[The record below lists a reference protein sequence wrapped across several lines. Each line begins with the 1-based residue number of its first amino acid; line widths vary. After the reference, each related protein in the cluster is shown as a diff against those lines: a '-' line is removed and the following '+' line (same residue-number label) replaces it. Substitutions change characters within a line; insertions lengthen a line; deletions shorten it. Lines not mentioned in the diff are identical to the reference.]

1 MNKHLKI
8 SRALSNTMLNLLMV
22 GIGFC
27 SASLAQPG
35 TDLFKQHHAL
45 MIAAIRNNEV
55 ERVKALL
62 KTPYVLINDPAYEI
76 SYLAEACGSDAAS
89 DKSDIVKV
97 LLDAGADVK
106 WRTHG
111 SYTLFHQLATNAR
124 QDPTLGIIIDALR
137 KDTGGVS
144 SPTFKDIIN
153 MQTNSLSGMPSNT
166 ALYVLADRTAPNQE
180 EDALFVAKLL
190 IETALADPNIPGHL
204 DLTPLALARLRHAN
218 RLAQYLEQHGAH

>member
-1 MNKHLKI
+1 MQHCGLGLGLVTRNRLRRLFMNKHLKI

-76 SYLAEACGSDAAS
+76 SYL
-89 DKSDIVKV
+89 
-97 LLDAGADVK
+97 
-106 WRTHG
+106 
-111 SYTLFHQLATNAR
+111 
-124 QDPTLGIIIDALR
+124 
-137 KDTGGVS
+137 
-144 SPTFKDIIN
+144 
-153 MQTNSLSGMPSNT
+153 
-166 ALYVLADRTAPNQE
+166 
-180 EDALFVAKLL
+180 
-190 IETALADPNIPGHL
+190 
-204 DLTPLALARLRHAN
+204 
-218 RLAQYLEQHGAH
+218 